1 MVKPHLKKK
10 TIFLVCGVLA
20 LIVWSIVLHHIDVNH
35 LVQSIGVTNV
45 YMILFF
51 IALTSGTSFLTS
63 AAFYTVFLSYVSA
76 TDLHPLLIAVCG
88 GVGMS
93 IGDSLY
99 FLFARKAGEIL
110 HENESVLYRR
120 VHRFFT
126 RLPQWGV
133 YLFLY
138 LYVSFSPL
146 PNDVL
151 MIALGTMRYRF
162 RYSLFFLLCG
172 NITFLALVAYGF
184 HFMFL

>member
-1 MVKPHLKKK
+1 MKPHLKKK

-93 IGDSLY
+93 IGDGLY

-110 HENESVLYRR
+110 HENESMLYQRI
-120 VHRFFT
+120 HRFFT
-126 RLPQWGV
+126 RLPRWSV
-133 YLFLY
+133 YIFTY
-138 LYVSFSPL
+138 LYASFSPL
-146 PNDVL
+146 PNDIL
-151 MIALGTMRYRF
+151 MVTLGAMRYRF
-162 RYSLFFLLCG
+162 RHVWSIIIVG
-172 NITFLALVAYGF
+172 NITLLVMVAYGIHRTF
-184 HFMFL
+184 F